1 LGSVSRWRQL
11 LPDRMSTTPNSKTSG
26 TAEKARFKV
35 ATLVGATIVVILF
48 VDRFSAAIAGSG
60 AVRPQYLRRGLQGG
74 SDYLVHVVVAVLG
87 ETTHEG
93 NVLLARGK

>member
-1 LGSVSRWRQL
+1 LPLALAPSRSFPL
-11 LPDRMSTTPNSKTSG
+11 ETTSST
-26 TAEKARFKV
+26 AVKARFNV
-35 ATLVGATIVVILF
+35 ATLVGATIVMILF

-60 AVRPQYLRRGLQGG
+60 AARLQYLRRGLQGG
-74 SDYLVHVVVAVLG
+74 PDYLVHVVVAVLG